1 MIASLPMYQRPELD
15 QAHDDYWQLI
25 ASKLGYNFPLTKE
38 GHEADLWLNPD
49 LLLSQTCGMPY
60 RLGLHDK
67 VTLIGTPDYGIE
79 GCPPGYYR
87 SAIVVRHNDPRQVK
101 SEFKN
106 ALFAYNGKNSQSGF
120 AAAYFDCQ
128 KDNFFFENTVCSGG
142 HLNSAKMVAGGDADI
157 ACIDPV
163 SLSYMEEFD
172 RFYNELRILDW
183 TSPTP
188 GLPYISAL
196 GADQQKIFNAVSAAI
211 SELPSYTRDLL
222 RLKGITYIAKEV
234 YLAVPTP

>member
-1 MIASLPMYQRPELD
+1 MYQRPELD

-25 ASKLGYNFPLTKE
+25 ASKLGYGFPLTKE
-38 GHEADLWLNPD
+38 GHEADLWLNPK

-87 SAIVVRHNDPRQVK
+87 SAIVVRQDDPRQRK

-106 ALFAYNGKNSQSGF
+106 ALFAFNGRNSQSGY

-128 KDNFFFENTVCSGG
+128 KDNFFFENTICSGG
-142 HLNSAKMVAGGDADI
+142 HLNSAKMVSGGRADI

-172 RFYNELRILDW
+172 SFYNELRILGW
-183 TSPTP
+183 TDPTP

-196 GADQQKIFNAVSAAI
+196 GADPIKIFNAVSAAI

-222 RLKGITYIAKEV
+222 RLKDITYIPKET
-234 YLAVPTP
+234 YLAVPSP